1 MKNIIK
7 LVKINILSFM
17 PLRQIK
23 NYKDYRAMIKPLVMS
38 VLMIL
43 AYLYLVFYIFLIGD
57 FLMSGFQSLNA
68 AYLLPTQF
76 MIVAS
81 SFILF
86 STIYKV
92 KSILFETK
100 DYDFLM
106 SLPINKNT
114 IIISKLIILYIYN
127 LVFSLLIMI
136 PAFIIYIKYIPIS
149 ILLIMYYFITLLIIP
164 LIPMI
169 IATFIG
175 TLFSYIGS
183 FFKKKNLI
191 DIIFSLI
198 FIAIALY
205 FQTKMSSMSQIDL
218 ANIGQSIVNKFNHI
232 YPLTNVYINIIKD
245 YNLISLLI
253 FISIPLILF
262 IIYIKIVE
270 HLFIFIHYNLTNRQ
284 INYNYKLNDLKTN
297 SSIKSLYYK
306 ELKRYFSSSIYV
318 LNTSI
323 MVIILTG
330 LSIGLIFFGTD
341 KIDKFIGYPNFSNML
356 NTITPLIISL
366 FSMMTCT
373 TCSSISM
380 EGKNLWIVK
389 HLPISPM
396 SIFYSKILVNLTITI
411 PAIIINSVILGLY
424 LNLGLINIIL
434 SIIIPL
440 LYSLLSASL
449 GILINLLFPLLKW
462 DNEIRVVKQSLS
474 SILGILINSVIGV
487 TSIAI
492 IIKFNQKDILLILTI
507 MGNVVLLMILITF
520 YLLKTIGQKIF
531 NKIN

>member
-270 HLFIFIHYNLTNRQ
+270 HLFIF
-284 INYNYKLNDLKTN
+284 
-297 SSIKSLYYK
+297 
-306 ELKRYFSSSIYV
+306 F
-318 LNTSI
+318 
-323 MVIILTG
+323 
-330 LSIGLIFFGTD
+330 
-341 KIDKFIGYPNFSNML
+341 
-356 NTITPLIISL
+356 
-366 FSMMTCT
+366 C
-373 TCSSISM
+373 
-380 EGKNLWIVK
+380 
-389 HLPISPM
+389 
-396 SIFYSKILVNLTITI
+396 
-411 PAIIINSVILGLY
+411 
-424 LNLGLINIIL
+424 
-434 SIIIPL
+434 
-440 LYSLLSASL
+440 
-449 GILINLLFPLLKW
+449 
-462 DNEIRVVKQSLS
+462 
-474 SILGILINSVIGV
+474 
-487 TSIAI
+487 
-492 IIKFNQKDILLILTI
+492 IIKPH
-507 MGNVVLLMILITF
+507 
-520 YLLKTIGQKIF
+520 
-531 NKIN
+531 